1 MSIVVTPPH
10 WSLQPFERA
19 LLLREV
25 VALSGTDA
33 SWDGDQV
40 VIDASVG
47 KRVIASLVERLALA
61 RSVTDEQGR
70 EQQTHQ
76 HRLEVGVGGG
86 RRRKVTSHALHGLH
100 PYKGKFY
107 PQLARSILNG
117 CQIRRGSRVLDPF
130 AGCGTTLLEADLMRV
145 DGLGLDTNPMAVLV
159 ANTKLRL
166 LRRTP
171 DVIHEALSP
180 LRRLPRRG
188 VPLPDPYLERWFPPR
203 NLAYLLRALSGIRAL
218 DDDDARA
225 LALVCLSSVLRRCS
239 FQDPNQ
245 MRVYKRSPGDCVPLL
260 SDEFPP
266 SLLGAIEILAAVQ
279 QVYSADGTR
288 SRSGRVVLGDAR
300 ELAHRTDRKFDALVT
315 SPPYANALP
324 YIDTDRLSLR
334 AFGLLGDG
342 GQRGAEQRL
351 IGNREITDRELAQ
364 LNVEADVA
372 IGTGALPEQL
382 VDLIRQAREVAAEPT
397 SGFRKRRTPGLLYAY
412 FRDMGRVLE
421 GVSARLASKAP
432 AVFVV
437 GDSTVAGP
445 AGTSQAVPT
454 ADIITAQAARYGLE
468 LRERLGKRL
477 TSYGASDTR
486 HQRNAMAAEEVL
498 VFQAA

>member
-1 MSIVVTPPH
+1 MSVVVTPPH

-25 VALSGTDA
+25 VALAGVSA
-33 SWDGDQV
+33 SWDGDRV
-40 VIDASVG
+40 VIDARMS
-47 KRVIASLVERLALA
+47 KRAITSLVERLALA

-70 EQQTHQ
+70 EQPTHQ
-76 HRLEVGVGGG
+76 HRLEIGVGGG
-86 RRRKVTSHALHGLH
+86 RRKVTSHALHGLH

-117 CQIRRGSRVLDPF
+117 CGVRRGSRVLDPF
-130 AGCGTTLLEADLMRV
+130 AGCGTTLLEADLLKI
-145 DGLGLDTNPMAVLV
+145 DGLGLDTNPLAVLV

-166 LRRTP
+166 LRRSP
-171 DVIHEALSP
+171 DAISEALKP

-203 NLAYLLRALSGIRAL
+203 NLAYLLRALSGIQAL
-218 DDDDARA
+218 EDDDARA
-225 LALVCLSSVLRRCS
+225 LALVSLSSVLRRCS

-245 MRVYKRSPGDCVPLL
+245 VRVYKRSPDDRVPLL

-266 SLLGAIEILAAVQ
+266 ALQSAIETLTAVR
-279 QVYSADGTR
+279 QVYSADEML
-288 SRSGRVVLGDAR
+288 SHSGRVMLGDAR
-300 ELAHRTDRKFDALVT
+300 ELAKRTDRKFDAMVT

-334 AFGLLGDG
+334 AFKLLGDD
-342 GQRGAEQRL
+342 GQRGAERRL

-364 LNVEADVA
+364 LNDEADAA
-372 IGTGALPEQL
+372 IAARALPEQL
-382 VDLIRQAREVAAEPT
+382 VDLIHQAREVAAEPT

-412 FRDMGRVLE
+412 FRDMSRVLE

-432 AVFVV
+432 AVFVL
-437 GDSTVAGP
+437 GDSAVAGP
-445 AGTSQAVPT
+445 AGTSLAVPT
-454 ADIITAQAARYGLE
+454 ADIITSQAARYGLD

-498 VFQAA
+498 VFQAT

>member
-1 MSIVVTPPH
+1 MSVVVTPPH

-25 VALSGTDA
+25 VALAGVSA
-33 SWDGDQV
+33 SWDGERV
-40 VIDASVG
+40 VIDAPVG
-47 KRVIASLVERLALA
+47 KRAITSLVERLALA
-61 RSVTDEQGR
+61 RSVTDERGC

-86 RRRKVTSHALHGLH
+86 SRKVTSHALHGLH

-117 CQIRRGSRVLDPF
+117 CGVRRGSRVLDPF
-130 AGCGTTLLEADLMRV
+130 AGCGTTLLEADFLKV
-145 DGLGLDTNPMAVLV
+145 DGLGLDTNPLAVLV

-166 LRRTP
+166 LRRSS
-171 DVIHEALSP
+171 DAISEALAP
-180 LRRLPRRG
+180 LRSLPRRG

-203 NLAYLLRALSGIRAL
+203 NLAYLLRALGGIRAL
-218 DDDDARA
+218 ADRDARA
-225 LALVCLSSVLRRCS
+225 LALVSLSSVLRQCS

-245 MRVYKRSPGDCVPLL
+245 VRVYRRKPADRVPLL
-260 SDEFPP
+260 YDEFPVA
-266 SLLGAIEILAAVQ
+266 LLGAIETLAAVQ
-279 QVYSADGTR
+279 QVYSAEGMQR
-288 SRSGRVVLGDAR
+288 RSGRVALGDAR
-300 ELAHRTDRKFDALVT
+300 QLAHRTDRKFDGLVT

-334 AFGLLGDG
+334 AFGLLGDD
-342 GQRGAEQRL
+342 GQRGAERRL
-351 IGNREITDRELAQ
+351 IGNREITDRELTQ
-364 LNVEADVA
+364 LNAEADVA
-372 IGTGALPEQL
+372 IAAGALPDRL
-382 VDLIRQAREVAAEPT
+382 VDLIRQAREVATEPT

-421 GVSARLASKAP
+421 GVSARLASGAP

-437 GDSTVAGP
+437 GDSAVSGP
-445 AGTSQAVPT
+445 AGTSLAVPT
-454 ADIITAQAARYGLE
+454 ADIIASQAARFGLD

-477 TSYGASDTR
+477 TSYGASDTP

>member
-1 MSIVVTPPH
+1 MSVVVTPPH
-10 WSLQPFERA
+10 WPLQPFERA

-25 VALSGTDA
+25 AALSGTEA
-33 SWDGDQV
+33 AWDGEQV
-40 VIDASVG
+40 VVGGSGG
-47 KRVIASLVERLALA
+47 KRVVASLVERLALA

-86 RRRKVTSHALHGLH
+86 RRKVTSHALHGLH

-107 PQLARSILNG
+107 PQLARSILNSCG
-117 CQIRRGSRVLDPF
+117 VRRGWRVLDPF

-145 DGLGLDTNPMAVLV
+145 EGHGMDTNPMAVLV

-166 LRRTP
+166 LRRAP
-171 DVIHEALSP
+171 GAIHEALNP

-188 VPLPDPYLERWFPPR
+188 APLPDPYLERWFPPG
-203 NLAYLLRALSGIRAL
+203 NLSYLLRALGGIRTL

-225 LALVCLSSVLRRCS
+225 LALVCLSSVLRPCS
-239 FQDPNQ
+239 FQEPDQ
-245 MRVYKRSPGDCVPLL
+245 VRVYRRSPDDCVPLL
-260 SDEFPP
+260 SDEFPLA
-266 SLLGAIEILAAVQ
+266 LLDAIETLTAMQ
-279 QVYSADGTR
+279 PVYGADGTR
-288 SRSGRVVLGDAR
+288 RRSGKVVLGDAR
-300 ELAHRTDRKFDALVT
+300 ELARHTGRRFDALVT

-364 LNVEADVA
+364 LNLEADVA
-372 IGTGALPEQL
+372 IAADTMPEQL
-382 VDLIRQAREVAAEPT
+382 VDLIRQTREVAAEPK
-397 SGFRKRRTPGLLYAY
+397 SGFRKRRTPALLYAY
-412 FRDMGRVLE
+412 FRDMGRVME
-421 GVSARLASKAP
+421 GVSARLKSRAP

-437 GDSTVAGP
+437 GDSKVAGP
-445 AGTSQAVPT
+445 VGIWLAVPT
-454 ADIITAQAARYGLE
+454 ADILTVQADRYGLE

-477 TSYGASDTR
+477 TSYGASDTP
-486 HQRNAMAAEEVL
+486 HQRNAMATEEVL
-498 VFQAA
+498 VFRTA